1 MGQFGNQPDFATFDV
16 KSITVANGFIND
28 TPSSASF
35 LHSSVIYIG
44 DNTGTDLKVIPA
56 GSVGPSVITGFTSPG
71 FTGHGGIGYE
81 DARFNIDTA
90 GGSGTGLTVNFTAVN
105 GVVQTVAVNTA
116 GTGYLNGDL
125 ITITPQGADPGC
137 DCATFRI
144 QATTGLPT
152 AAQSIAFYGLQA
164 GGFLPVTVDYVLAT
178 NAVGTGNTTDVSK
191 LIAAR

>member
-1 MGQFGNQPDFATFDV
+1 MGQFGNQPDFITNDIKAVTPVLAANLTAADSLDG
-16 KSITVANGFIND
+16 SIIYVGT
-28 TPSSASF
+28 SAPGN
-35 LHSSVIYIG
+35 IQ
-44 DNTGTDLKVIPA
+44 VIPV
-56 GSVGPSVITGFTSPG
+56 GTVGPSVISGFTSPG
-71 FTGHGGIGYE
+71 FNGHGGTGYE

-152 AAQSIAFYGLQA
+152 LAQAVTFTNVIQGEWF
-164 GGFLPVTVDYVLAT
+164 PVVVDYVLSDAT
-178 NAVGTGNTTDVSK
+178 TVSNLVAGK
-191 LIAAR
+191 

>member
-35 LHSSVIYIG
+35 LDSSVIYIG
-44 DNTGTDLKVIPA
+44 DNTGKDLKVIPA
-56 GSVGPSVITGFTSPG
+56 GSVGPSVVTALVSPG
-71 FTGHGGIGYE
+71 YAGSNGTGYGDEPGGTGS
-81 DARFNIDTA
+81 TVL
-90 GGSGTGLTVNFTAVN
+90 GGSGTGLDIIYTSAN
-105 GVVQTVAVNTA
+105 GKVTGVTSIVAQ

-125 ITITPQGADPGC
+125 VTINDGDGNAV
-137 DCATFRI
+137 FRVV
-144 QATTGLPT
+144 AAPGLPT
-152 AAQSIAFYGLQA
+152 VDQAVTFKGLGT

-178 NAVGTGNTTDVSK
+178 GTTVAE

>member
-1 MGQFGNQPDFATFDV
+1 MGQFGNQPDFATNDIKEVAPDNNINQSTFLDS
-16 KSITVANGFIND
+16 SIV
-28 TPSSASF
+28 
-35 LHSSVIYIG
+35 YIG
-44 DNTGTDLKVIPA
+44 DNTTNGTTGCMVVIPA
-56 GSVGPSVITGFTSPG
+56 GTVGPSVISGFSSPG
-71 FTGHGGIGYE
+71 FTGPGGTGYE

-90 GGSGTGLTVNFTAVN
+90 GGSGTGLTVNFTAVD

-144 QATTGLPT
+144 QATPGSPT